1 MSNLSSTNNS
11 LVSLFESVIINNPD
25 TPALSDYKGETL
37 TYSQVGAE
45 IARIHKILETLGLS
59 EGDKV
64 ALLGKN
70 STHWGI
76 IYIAVVTYG
85 TVIVPVLPD
94 FRPSDVHQII
104 NHSDSK
110 ILFCEDSI
118 FKTLD
123 LQEMPDLKF
132 GIRIKDFSM
141 LFSRD
146 DYSSEAFHKANESF
160 IAPPSEEI
168 FKNRSLGD
176 EQLLVIS
183 YTSGTS
189 GFSKG
194 VMLPHRSLLENIIY
208 GRTHMPLDP
217 GDRILSFLPLAH
229 AYGCAD
235 EFLFPFTL
243 GCHITFL
250 TRIPSPT
257 VIMEAFAKIKP
268 SLILSVPLVIE
279 KIYKTKLLPVV
290 SKPSMK
296 ILLAIPGIRNIILG
310 KMRKKLHE
318 VLGGEFRELVIGGAA
333 FNAEAEKLFRKMRFP
348 FTVGYGMTEC
358 GPLISYRSWTTT
370 KLYGSG
376 KAVDA
381 LEIKID
387 SADPEKISGE
397 IMVKGRHVML
407 GYYKNPD
414 ATKAILEE
422 DGWLH
427 TGDIGVIDKDGNVFI
442 RGRQKSM
449 ILGPSGKNIYPEEIE
464 AMLSNMSCI
473 LECLVVERNNRPFA
487 LIFPDY
493 ELFKNQGLNDDQQR
507 NAISDCIDE
516 ANHHLPKYA
525 KLSGFEIRTEEFE
538 KTPKKNI
545 RRFLYN

>member
-1 MSNLSSTNNS
+1 MITSLEKPTS
-11 LVSLFESVIINNPD
+11 LVDLFASVIEKNQEL
-25 TPALSDYKGETL
+25 PALSDYQGETL
-37 TYSQVGAE
+37 NYRQVGNE
-45 IARIHKILETLGLS
+45 IARIHKMLESFNLAK
-59 EGDKV
+59 GDKV

-94 FRPSDVHQII
+94 FRPADVHQII

-123 LQEMPDLKF
+123 QEEMPEIIH
-132 GIRIKDFSM
+132 GVRIKDFSL
-141 LFSRD
+141 LFSR
-146 DYSSEAFHKANESF
+146 NEPQK
-160 IAPPSEEI
+160 IACEQAMKEFTPPPSNAI
-168 FKNRSLGD
+168 FNNCHVED

-194 VMLPHRSLLENIIY
+194 VMLPHRSLFENVIY
-208 GRTHMPLDP
+208 GRTNMPLNP

-257 VIMEAFAKIKP
+257 VITEAFAKVKP

-279 KIYKTKLLPVV
+279 KIYKSKLLPVI

-296 ILLAIPGIRNIILG
+296 ILLSVPGIKNIILS
-310 KMRKKLHE
+310 KMREKLRI

-333 FNAEAEKLFRKMRFP
+333 FNAEAERLFRKMKFP

-387 SADPEKISGE
+387 SKDPENISGE
-397 IMVKGRHVML
+397 IMVRGRHVML

-414 ATKAILEE
+414 ATGTILDNE
-422 DGWLH
+422 GWLH

-442 RGRQKSM
+442 RGRKKSM
-449 ILGPSGKNIYPEEIE
+449 ILGPSGKNIYPEEVE
-464 AMLSNMSCI
+464 AILSNMSCV

-487 LIFPDY
+487 LIYPDY
-493 ELFKNQGLNDDQQR
+493 ELFNKQGLTEEQQLKTVSECIND
-507 NAISDCIDE
+507 
-516 ANHHLPKYA
+516 ANHHLPKYT
-525 KLSGFEIRTEEFE
+525 KISGFEIRKEEFE